1 MLDNGSE
8 FTSRPFD
15 LWAWSK
21 DIAIDFI
28 RPGRPVENAH
38 IESFNDRVRDECL
51 NVHWFTGLDDARR
64 KLEDW
69 RRDYNERFFSTGEQ

>member
-1 MLDNGSE
+1 
-8 FTSRPFD
+8 
-15 LWAWSK
+15 
-21 DIAIDFI
+21 
-28 RPGRPVENAH
+28 VENAH

-51 NVHWFTGLDDARR
+51 NVRWFTGLDDARR